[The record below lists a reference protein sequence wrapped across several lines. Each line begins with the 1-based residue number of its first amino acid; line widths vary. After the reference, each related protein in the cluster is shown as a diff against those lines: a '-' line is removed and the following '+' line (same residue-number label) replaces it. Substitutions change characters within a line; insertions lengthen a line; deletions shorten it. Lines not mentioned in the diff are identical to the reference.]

1 MIALS
6 ESLLSI
12 LLVTATLATPSRMQ
26 SASNCSV
33 PASAFSSLPQSF
45 TPINSPPRFTAIGIM
60 LQNYE
65 CTSEGN
71 VL

>member
-12 LLVTATLATPSRMQ
+12 LLATATLATPSRRQ

-45 TPINSPPRFTAIGIM
+45 TPINSSPRFTAIGIM